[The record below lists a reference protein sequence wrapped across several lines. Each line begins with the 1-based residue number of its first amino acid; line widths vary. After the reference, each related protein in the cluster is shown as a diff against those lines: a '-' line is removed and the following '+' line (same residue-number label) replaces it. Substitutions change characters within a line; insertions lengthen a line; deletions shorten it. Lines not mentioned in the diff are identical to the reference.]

1 MSNYSVLSTL
11 YKNDSPEY
19 LKQSIES
26 MLAQTV
32 VTNDYVLVAD
42 GPIPTELKEVLS
54 EYEGKYD
61 FFNIVQLPENVGL
74 GVALNE
80 GLKAC
85 KNDLVARLD
94 ADDISLPTR
103 CEEQLSAFEK
113 DVDLVI
119 VGTDMYEFEDDPE
132 KITSLKQMPYSHEQ
146 IYKFGKRRNPFNHSS
161 VMYKK
166 SVIMDLGGYAN
177 LRRSQDIELWARV
190 IYAGHKCQNL
200 NKPLIKFRCGG
211 SRVQRKKKWSNVKS
225 DLKVFKKNYKM
236 GYASFTDYVYVWIT
250 QMAFFI
256 LPTKLAGKLY
266 KKLFRKTPK
275 KPN

>member
-1 MSNYSVLSTL
+1 MGNYSILSTL

-19 LKQSIES
+19 LRQSIES
-26 MLAQTV
+26 MLSQTI

-42 GPIPTELKEVLS
+42 GPISLELEDVLKE
-54 EYEGKYD
+54 YECKYD
-61 FFNIVQLPENVGL
+61 FFNVVRLAQNVGL
-74 GVALNE
+74 GAALNE
-80 GLKAC
+80 GLKVC

-113 DVDLVI
+113 DGELVI
-119 VGTDMYEFEDDPE
+119 VGTDMYEFDDDPD
-132 KITSLKQMPYSHEQ
+132 KVVSLKQMPYTHEQ

-166 SVIMDLGGYAN
+166 SVIMELGGYAN

-190 IYAGHKCQNL
+190 LYAGNKCL
-200 NKPLIKFRCGG
+200 NIDKPLIKFRCGG

-236 GYASFTDYVYVWIT
+236 GYASFADYVYVWIT

-275 KPN
+275 NV

>member
-1 MSNYSVLSTL
+1 MSNYSILSTL
-11 YKNDSPEY
+11 YKNDSPEF
-19 LKQSIES
+19 LRQSIES

-42 GPIPTELKEVLS
+42 GPIPTELKAVLS

-74 GVALNE
+74 GAALNE

-119 VGTDMYEFEDDPE
+119 VGTDMYEFEE
-132 KITSLKQMPYSHEQ
+132 E
-146 IYKFGKRRNPFNHSS
+146 
-161 VMYKK
+161 
-166 SVIMDLGGYAN
+166 
-177 LRRSQDIELWARV
+177 
-190 IYAGHKCQNL
+190 
-200 NKPLIKFRCGG
+200 
-211 SRVQRKKKWSNVKS
+211 
-225 DLKVFKKNYKM
+225 
-236 GYASFTDYVYVWIT
+236 
-250 QMAFFI
+250 
-256 LPTKLAGKLY
+256 
-266 KKLFRKTPK
+266 
-275 KPN
+275 